1 MPKITSYTPAW
12 LSRPSPGF
20 DFFAP
25 SKSKQISNGTTKKSS
40 ILSQAPLRT
49 IATRGTEL
57 FYAQGNEIRW
67 AEASNLKEQEQA
79 INQQTNRR
87 SRRDHDH
94 SPAVQGYRASCRF
107 TFSTSRQLTLEQV
120 LKVPGSRQIRQLL
133 ISPNGLYIA
142 IISSHTVHVAVLPDP
157 SHLASEDTSPLK
169 LKTYH
174 IGPTSHVLERSPVAS
189 VLWHPLGV
197 NGDCLVTVTAD
208 AVVRL
213 WELDRE
219 NRWSFDQSAFAVD
232 LKKLANGL
240 STAEDFSPSKY
251 GTSLGFSPDSF
262 EMEVASACFGAASEF
277 DESNWSPMT
286 LWIAMREGDV
296 YALCPLLPTHFQAQ
310 TQHLQQLLST
320 LRIDFA
326 AVESLE
332 GVPDW
337 ARKGIKQYQAWTS
350 DIEEQIAADE
360 SYDVTLPT
368 QVLRRPTQPSPVPKL
383 QGPFQLSPDPDQIF
397 DITDICALSAEPRQD
412 LQSDDEAS
420 ISDDNSAPALE
431 TLCLATSDGKIHV
444 CMSLSKIEPR
454 WLPLKKTGK
463 SPFPEP
469 DEDVREMLVLESI
482 SLVDSTASSWPCFTA
497 DVTSPARTFVTY
509 SIGVAQLDTSAF
521 QGKLAQELN
530 GEGESG
536 VNFRIGMLIDNTQSA
551 CEQVITFDS
560 RATPPD
566 SHNETI
572 TCTNLYDPDLGHFVL
587 TSSSGQP
594 SAVTLDTTSLDL
606 DILETAAADDF
617 DITAELQHL
626 NIAQRPAYQPSST
639 FWALSTLSTFLDD
652 HVHSRN
658 RTSLHNEI
666 RLSPATLDILMT
678 VHRALSTETHKL
690 GLAAADLFARC
701 TRLQD
706 EFQKQIAS
714 ARDATERIDAVTR
727 LEGEYEDEGGEVS
740 VRENV
745 EMRLH
750 SVRTTQEALMLR
762 YEEVRRKV
770 ARVNRRP
777 FSEREREWTGE
788 VERLG
793 ELVLRGIDEV
803 DRIDDVDADLDDEVD
818 AVADADGEESGDAE
832 ANTQNVPP
840 ITHPETSQRFDE
852 ISELRDGLLVQ
863 YTEHQAELERK
874 AHRDDGNS
882 NIMDADISEKEKAD
896 LSLSVALDRRRAR
909 AVEVE
914 MLLERQAAMIEAAR
928 EKLGRL
934 KSVVLA

>member
-1 MPKITSYTPAW
+1 MPKITSYTPSW

-20 DFFAP
+20 DFFSSTP
-25 SKSKQISNGTTKKSS
+25 SKQLANGTAKNTSS
-40 ILSQAPLRT
+40 NSAPLRT
-49 IATRGTEL
+49 IVTRGTEL

-67 AEASNLKEQEQA
+67 TELSNLKEQEQ
-79 INQQTNRR
+79 IVHQQTNRR
-87 SRRDHDH
+87 SRRDHDD
-94 SPAVQGYRASCRF
+94 SSALQAYR
-107 TFSTSRQLTLEQV
+107 V

-142 IISSHTVHVAVLPDP
+142 IVSSHTVHLAILPDP

-174 IGPTSHVLERSPVAS
+174 VGPTSHVLERSPVAS

-219 NRWSFDQSAFAVD
+219 NRWSFDQPALAVD

-251 GTSLGFSPDSF
+251 GTSKGFSPDSF
-262 EMEVASACFGAASEF
+262 EMEVASACFGAASEVS
-277 DESNWSPMT
+277 EGSWSPMT

-310 TQHLQQLLST
+310 TQHLQQLLTT

-337 ARKGIKQYQAWTS
+337 ARKGLKQYQAWTS
-350 DIEEQIAADE
+350 DIEDQIANDE

-368 QVLRRPTQPSPVPKL
+368 QVLRRPVHPSPVPKL

-412 LQSDDEAS
+412 LQSDDGASTSEDNS
-420 ISDDNSAPALE
+420 ISALE

-444 CMSLSKIEPR
+444 CISLSKIEPR

-463 SPFPEP
+463 LPFPEP

-497 DVTSPARTFVTY
+497 DVTSAARTFVTH
-509 SIGVAQLDTSAF
+509 SAGVAQLDISAF
-521 QGKLAQELN
+521 QNKLAQELN

-536 VNFRIGMLIDNTQSA
+536 VDFRMGMLVENTQST
-551 CEQVITFDS
+551 CEQCITSDD
-560 RATPPD
+560 RTTPTTT
-566 SHNETI
+566 HNDTI
-572 TCTNLYDPDLGHFVL
+572 VCTNLYDPDLGHLVL

-606 DILETAAADDF
+606 DLLQTTTTDDF
-617 DITAELQHL
+617 DLAAELQHL
-626 NIAQRPAYQPSST
+626 NIAQRPAYQPSPT
-639 FWALSTLSTFLDD
+639 FWTPSTLFTFLDD

-658 RTSLHNEI
+658 RGSLRNEI
-666 RLSPATLDILMT
+666 RLSPASLDILMT
-678 VHRALSTETHKL
+678 VHRSLSTETHKL

-706 EFQKQIAS
+706 EFQKQIES
-714 ARDATERIDAVTR
+714 AREAVERIDAVTR
-727 LEGEYEDEGGEVS
+727 PEGEYEDEGEGADVS

-750 SVRTTQEALMLR
+750 GVRTTQEALMIR

-770 ARVNRRP
+770 SRLNRRP
-777 FSEREREWTGE
+777 FSEREREWKGE

-793 ELVLRGIDEV
+793 SLVLEDVDGV
-803 DRIDDVDADLDDEVD
+803 DRVGGTETEVVVDAD
-818 AVADADGEESGDAE
+818 AVAEGEQSADAE
-832 ANTQNVPP
+832 ASSLEQNLV
-840 ITHPETSQRFDE
+840 IQPETAQRFDE
-852 ISELRDGLLVQ
+852 ISHLREKLLEQ
-863 YTEHQAELERK
+863 YSEHKAELERK
-874 AHRDDGNS
+874 AYQNDGNGNGNG
-882 NIMDADISEKEKAD
+882 NIMDADMTEKEKEAFG
-896 LSLSVALDRRRAR
+896 LSVALDRRRAR

-934 KSVVLA
+934 RSVVLG